1 MTDATKKYKR
11 TNKILSFFSILLNC
25 APILTYTVIAFASGS
40 VKQVTALGI
49 ALTMAIMFTI
59 INLVFKHHIRSTI
72 WILLLG
78 IYVCLKNITP
88 LLILIAACTMIDEF
102 AITPIRKKYK
112 QLYTINKEIDKRL

>member
-1 MTDATKKYKR
+1 MTDTTKKYKR
-11 TNKILSFFSILLNC
+11 TNKSLSFFSILLNC
-25 APILTYTVIAFASGS
+25 TPILSYTIVAFANGS
-40 VKQVTALGI
+40 IKQVTALGL
-49 ALTMAIMFTI
+49 ALTVAIMFTI

-88 LLILIAACTMIDEF
+88 LLILIAGCTMIDEF
-102 AITPIRKKYK
+102 AINPLRKKYK

>member
-1 MTDATKKYKR
+1 MTDVTKKYKR
-11 TNKILSFFSILLNC
+11 YNKILSFFSILLNC
-25 APILTYTVIAFASGS
+25 TPILSYTIIAFANGS
-40 VKQVTALGI
+40 IKQVTALGL
-49 ALTMAIMFTI
+49 ALTVAIMFTI

-102 AITPIRKKYK
+102 AINPIRKKYR
-112 QLYTINKEIDKRL
+112 QLYTINKEIDKRV

>member
-1 MTDATKKYKR
+1 MTDVTKKYKR

-25 APILTYTVIAFASGS
+25 IPILSYTIIAFANGS
-40 VKQVTALGI
+40 IRQVTALGL
-49 ALTMAIMFTI
+49 ALTVAIMFTI

-102 AITPIRKKYK
+102 AINPLRKKYK
-112 QLYTINKEIDKRL
+112 QLYTINKEIDKRV

>member
-11 TNKILSFFSILLNC
+11 TNKVLSFFSILLNC
-25 APILTYTVIAFASGS
+25 TPILSYTIVAFTNGS
-40 VKQVTALGI
+40 IKQVTALGL

-59 INLVFKHHIRSTI
+59 INMVFKHHIRSTI

-78 IYVCLKNITP
+78 IYVCLRNITP
-88 LLILIAACTMIDEF
+88 LLILIAGCTMIDEF

>member
-1 MTDATKKYKR
+1 MTDVTKKYKR
-11 TNKILSFFSILLNC
+11 YNKILSFFSILLNC
-25 APILTYTVIAFASGS
+25 IPILSYTIIAFANGS
-40 VKQVTALGI
+40 IKQVTALGL

-102 AITPIRKKYK
+102 AINPLRKKYK
-112 QLYTINKEIDKRL
+112 QLYTINKEIDKRV